1 MSATL
6 EVSKLSRSLPCRV
19 WDETVRYFGHR
30 QGVKTV
36 LSAGSKAINWI
47 HYFHP
52 NFNSSALNNVR
63 QMLYDA
69 KNVVSLT
76 NVPERTM
83 NFSESLSHA
92 GKRPT
97 FTTVSEAVLSGLIV
111 SSFFL
116 SLGAKLLRRAET
128 LCCSWHTFKKLKLF
142 SNIVSLASNG
152 KTSFIKSSQIF
163 NQVKDLNVISFAQ
176 NSNVKKHLLFNAS
189 INLYKSGSTLGLNML
204 SIANLIGF
212 RIAPLIFLTL
222 GTGSLAASVLS
233 HYHYQIA
240 IKAESKI

>member
-6 EVSKLSRSLPCRV
+6 EISKLRRSLPCRV

-30 QGVKTV
+30 QGVKTI

-47 HYFHP
+47 QYFHS
-52 NFNSSALNNVR
+52 NSNSSALNNVR

-76 NVPERTM
+76 NVPERAM
-83 NFSESLSHA
+83 NFSESLSQA

-97 FTTVSEAVLSGLIV
+97 FTSVSEAVLSGLIL

-116 SLGAKLLRRAET
+116 SLGAKLLRRAEI
-128 LCCSWHTFKKLKLF
+128 LYFSWNTFKNLKLF
-142 SNIVSLASNG
+142 SNTVSLVSSG
-152 KTSFIKSSQIF
+152 KTSFTKTSQIF
-163 NQVKDLNVISFAQ
+163 NQVRDLNAISFAQ
-176 NSNVKKHLLFNAS
+176 NANIKKHLLFNAS

-240 IKAESKI
+240 IKAESKV